1 MIYLEEIAQQ
11 CFFTGKDSE
20 LFLDKTTEDVWRVS
34 SNPKYRNPDMSMDE
48 ALELEIQHQFIR
60 LPKARDMNEIEIMD
74 EYIDFVPENIQRDL
88 AGILRQ
94 PLPFQPYRSRL
105 ERARLLDDYMAYR
118 IERGA
123 DILADW
129 FEEHEIDC
137 FHQIVPANLSSA
149 YLVRKLTD
157 KDAPKAARLQK
168 KSVRQVRTE
177 LYKVP
182 ENALLDQKFY
192 IGYFDGESLA
202 AVLDLVLDFPK
213 RGTAR
218 LITLEGN
225 QAASLLPEL
234 EKELA
239 RAGYAHIEIES
250 KKADPWQDH
259 GYTILKEEN
268 GTIVLGKEQELPEE
282 EYVPEFEEQSEW
294 TF

>member
-1 MIYLEEIAQQ
+1 M
-11 CFFTGKDSE
+11 
-20 LFLDKTTEDVWRVS
+20 
-34 SNPKYRNPDMSMDE
+34 
-48 ALELEIQHQFIR
+48 
-60 LPKARDMNEIEIMD
+60 
-74 EYIDFVPENIQRDL
+74 
-88 AGILRQ
+88 
-94 PLPFQPYRSRL
+94 
-105 ERARLLDDYMAYR
+105 
-118 IERGA
+118 
-123 DILADW
+123 
-129 FEEHEIDC
+129 
-137 FHQIVPANLSSA
+137 
-149 YLVRKLTD
+149 
-157 KDAPKAARLQK
+157 
-168 KSVRQVRTE
+168 
-177 LYKVP
+177 P

-218 LITLEGN
+218 IITLEGN